1 MIFGG
6 GVFALALFL
15 LWIYCVFD
23 VIATEE
29 ALVRNM
35 PKMMWLLVVIIL
47 PAVGAVAWLVLGRPA
62 KAGYAPGDTT
72 YRQPRRTRGPE
83 DSPDFMSGL
92 EGRSRRLRKWEEDL
106 KRREEE
112 LRKREDGEEP
122 G

>member
-1 MIFGG
+1 M
-6 GVFALALFL
+6 ALFL

-47 PAVGAVAWLVLGRPA
+47 PAVGAVAWLVLGRPQ
-62 KAGYAPGDTT
+62 KAGFVPGDTN
-72 YRQPRRTRGPE
+72 YRKPIRPRGPE
-83 DSPDFMSGL
+83 DSPGFMS
-92 EGRSRRLRKWEEDL
+92 EVNERGRELRRWEEDL

-112 LRKREDGEEP
+112 LRKREEDG
-122 G
+122 